1 MAWTFISMDFVEGL
15 PKSGNKSVILVV
27 LDRLTKYAHFVS
39 LTHPYTAQTIAQV
52 FMDNVFKL
60 CGPPAAIVIDRD
72 MVFPSKVWQDIFKS
86 MKVSLQFSTAY
97 HPQTDGQTE
106 QVNQCLESYL
116 RCMVF
121 MEPKKWSSWLS
132 PAEWWYNTNYHTSL
146 QITPFKALYGYAP
159 PMIIEVRIPGPESPT
174 IDFIAQK

>member
-1 MAWTFISMDFVEGL
+1 MDFVEGL

-27 LDRLTKYAHFVS
+27 LDRLTKYVHFIS

-60 CGPPAAIVIDRD
+60 CGPPASIVIDRD

-106 QVNQCLESYL
+106 QVN
-116 RCMVF
+116 
-121 MEPKKWSSWLS
+121 
-132 PAEWWYNTNYHTSL
+132 
-146 QITPFKALYGYAP
+146 
-159 PMIIEVRIPGPESPT
+159 
-174 IDFIAQK
+174 